1 MLAGLLARCSFPPP
15 STPVTCGFSGGP
27 DSIALVVLAREAGCV
42 VTAVHVDHGL
52 RPSSAT
58 EARAAA
64 DFAARIGV
72 AFVLRRVD
80 VPPGPNLEERAREA
94 RLAVLGP
101 DALLGHTAD
110 DRAETLLINLLRGA
124 GAAGL
129 AAMGPAPNR
138 PLLALRRAETRAL
151 CAHLELTPV
160 EDPSNLDRRFVR
172 NRVRHE
178 VLPLL
183 ADVAGRDVVPLL
195 NRTADLLAADARA
208 LEQATAGFVTDDAR
222 VLAALPEDLARQAVR
237 GWLQQQGVRADRAGV
252 ERVLAV
258 ARGQHRACELD
269 GGRRVERHL
278 QRLRILESTPVE

>member
-15 STPVTCGFSGGP
+15 TTPVVCGFSGGA
-27 DSIALVVLAREAGCV
+27 DSIALVVLAREAGCD

-52 RPSSAT
+52 RPSSGR

-64 DFAARIGV
+64 ALAARLGV
-72 AFVLRRVD
+72 PCVVRRVE
-80 VPPGPNLEERAREA
+80 VAPGPNLEERAREA
-94 RLAVLGP
+94 RLGVLGP

-129 AAMGPAPNR
+129 AAMGPAPQR
-138 PLLALRRAETRAL
+138 PLLALRRTETRAL
-151 CAHLELTPV
+151 CAHLDLTPV

-172 NRVRHE
+172 NRIRHE

-183 ADVAGRDVVPLL
+183 VDVAGRDVVPLL
-195 NRTADLLAADARA
+195 NRTADLLAADARTV
-208 LEQATAGFVTDDAR
+208 EQAAAGFVTADAR

-237 GWLQQQGVRADRAGV
+237 RWLHDQGVRADRAGV

-258 ARGQHRACELD
+258 ARGRRRACELE

-278 QRLRILESTPVE
+278 QHLRILEPASVE